1 MNNPV
6 EIEKIGAVTVVTLN
20 RPDVRNA
27 VDAATA
33 RALYQAFVDFEAD
46 DNALVAVFHGA
57 HGHFCAG
64 WDLQAAAQMAGGG
77 PDSGP
82 GVLVD
87 LDFEPIDNNLVSQ
100 SSAIGPLGPMGPTRL
115 LLSKPVIAAVSGAAV
130 AGGMELALW
139 CDMRVMEADAYLGVY
154 CRRFG
159 VPLIDGGT
167 VRLPRLV
174 GLGHAMDLILTG
186 RKVEAA
192 EALQMGLC
200 NRVVPAGEA
209 RAAAI
214 ALAQQLAKF
223 PQRTMRADRMS
234 AYVQGTLPIHQALH
248 QEWQRGKLCIPDGL
262 EGAARFAG
270 GEGRHGRFKE

>member
-1 MNNPV
+1 MTIHV
-6 EIEKIGAVTVVTLN
+6 EKDGEITVITMD

-27 VDAATA
+27 VDSDHA
-33 RALYQAFVDFEAD
+33 RALYDAFLAFDAD
-46 DNALVAVFHGA
+46 DSAKVAVFHGA

-64 WDLQAAAQMAGGG
+64 WDLQFGAKMMREARGGE
-77 PDSGP
+77 SG
-82 GVLVD
+82 VFAD
-87 LDFEPIDNNLVSQ
+87 LDFQPEDVH
-100 SSAIGPLGPMGPTRL
+100 PLGPMGPSRL

-139 CDMRVMEADAYLGVY
+139 CDMRVMEDDAYFGVY

-174 GLGHAMDLILTG
+174 GMGHAMDLILTG

-200 NRVVPAGEA
+200 NRVVPQGTAREA
-209 RAAAI
+209 
-214 ALAQQLAKF
+214 ALVLARQLAAF
-223 PQRTMRADRMS
+223 PQKTMLADRQS
-234 AYVQGTLPIHQALH
+234 AYTQWDLPLPQALK
-248 QEWQRGKLCIPDGL
+248 QEWARGSLCIGEGL
-262 EGAARFAG
+262 QGAARFADG
-270 GEGRHGRFKE
+270 QGRHGRF